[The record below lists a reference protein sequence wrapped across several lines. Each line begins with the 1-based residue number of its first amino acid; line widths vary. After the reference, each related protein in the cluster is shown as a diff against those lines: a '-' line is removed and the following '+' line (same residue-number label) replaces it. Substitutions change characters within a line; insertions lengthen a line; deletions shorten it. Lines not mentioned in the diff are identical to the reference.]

1 MDRRICRGGDTDHT
15 EGPVISPQPSTWRWI
30 RRRLLLAVPVVVGVT
45 ALTFVL
51 IHLAPGDPIY
61 ALAGDGGSPA
71 YYADMRA
78 RYGLDQPL
86 LAQFVTYTRLV
97 FSGDL
102 GYSFMFQAPVSRVL
116 LDHLPSSLLLGGAAL
131 SLAVLC
137 GVTLGVLA
145 SIAPGMWL
153 DRVIQVVTSVIY
165 AAPVFWTGQ
174 VLMILVA
181 LKLGLLPVAGMTSA
195 RESLAGVPFAL
206 DVVRHLILPASAL
219 ALPFIAVV
227 TSVTRA
233 SVLGML
239 GEPFIRA
246 AAARGATRWGLVV
259 RHAAPNAALP
269 VTALIGQHAAGLV
282 AGAAL
287 TESLFG
293 WPGIGYLVLHASL
306 HRDYPLVT
314 GAFIVIS
321 AGVVLVNVITDA
333 ACGWLD
339 PRARVA

>member
-1 MDRRICRGGDTDHT
+1 MT
-15 EGPVISPQPSTWRWI
+15 ERSSPTRWI
-30 RRRLLLAVPVVVGVT
+30 TRRLLLAVPVVVGVT
-45 ALTFVL
+45 TLTFIL
-51 IHLAPGDPIY
+51 IQLAPGDPIY

-71 YYADMRA
+71 YYAEMRA
-78 RYGLDQPL
+78 RYGLDRSL
-86 LAQFVTYTRLV
+86 LAQLVTYSALV

-116 LDHLPSSLLLGGAAL
+116 FDHLPSSLLLGVAAL
-131 SLAVLC
+131 LLSVSAGVSLGLLCALRPGSGRDAVVRTIVSL
-137 GVTLGVLA
+137 
-145 SIAPGMWL
+145 M
-153 DRVIQVVTSVIY
+153 Y

-174 VLMILVA
+174 VLMIVVA
-181 LKLGLLPVAGMTSA
+181 LKLGLLPVAGMSSV
-195 RESLAGVPFAL
+195 RDPLSGFAYAA
-206 DVVRHLILPASAL
+206 DVARHLVLPALTL
-219 ALPFIAVV
+219 ALPFMAVV

-239 GEPFIRA
+239 REPFIRA
-246 AAARGATRWGLVV
+246 AEARGVARRALVS

-269 VTALIGQHAAGLV
+269 VAALIGQHAAGLA

-293 WPGIGYLVLHASL
+293 WPGVGYLVLHASL

-321 AGVVLVNVITDA
+321 AGVVLVNLLTDA
-333 ACGWLD
+333 VCAWLD
-339 PRARVA
+339 PRTQVA

>member
-1 MDRRICRGGDTDHT
+1 M
-15 EGPVISPQPSTWRWI
+15 SSAQPSATKWLG
-30 RRRLLLAVPVVVGVT
+30 RRLLTALPVIAGVT
-45 ALTFVL
+45 TLTFVL

-61 ALAGDGGSPA
+61 ALVGDGGTPA

-78 RYGLDQPL
+78 RYGLDRPL
-86 LAQFVTYTRLV
+86 FSQFATYTRLV

-102 GYSFMFQAPVSRVL
+102 GYSFMFQAPVSGVL
-116 LDHLPSSLLLGGAAL
+116 IDHLPSSLLLGLTAL
-131 SLAVLC
+131 LLAVAT
-137 GVTLGVLA
+137 GVTLGIVCSFA
-145 SIAPGMWL
+145 AGTWL
-153 DRVIQVVTSVIY
+153 DRGIRAAMSVIY
-165 AAPVFWTGQ
+165 GAPVFWTGQ
-174 VLMILVA
+174 VLMLLVA
-181 LKLGLLPVAGMTSA
+181 LKLGLLPVAGMSSL
-195 RESLAGVPFAL
+195 REPLSGLAHMA
-206 DVVRHLILPASAL
+206 DVTRHVILPAVVL

-239 GEPFIRA
+239 REPFIRA
-246 AAARGATRWGLVV
+246 AAARGATSWALVV

-321 AGVVLVNVITDA
+321 AGVVLVNVLTDA
-333 ACGWLD
+333 ACAWLD
-339 PRARVA
+339 PRVRLS

>member
-1 MDRRICRGGDTDHT
+1 MNRARPSRARWLGRRFLLAL
-15 EGPVISPQPSTWRWI
+15 PVI
-30 RRRLLLAVPVVVGVT
+30 VGVT

-51 IHLAPGDPIY
+51 IHVAPGDPIY

-71 YYADMRA
+71 YYVEMRA
-78 RYGLDQPL
+78 HYGLDQPL
-86 LAQFVTYTRLV
+86 LTQFATYARLV

-102 GYSFMFQAPVSRVL
+102 GYSFMFQAPVARVL
-116 LDHLPSSLLLGGAAL
+116 TDHLPSSLLLGAA
-131 SLAVLC
+131 SLALAILIGVL
-137 GVTLGVLA
+137 LGVIC
-145 SIAPGMWL
+145 SFAPGTWI
-153 DRVIQVVTSVIY
+153 DRVIRATAAFLF

-174 VLMILVA
+174 VLMLVMA
-181 LKLGLLPVAGMTSA
+181 LKLGLLPVAGMTSV
-195 RESLAGVPFAL
+195 REPLSGAAL
-206 DVVRHLILPASAL
+206 IADVLRHLILPAIAL
-219 ALPFIAVV
+219 ALPFVAVV

-233 SVLGML
+233 SVLEML
-239 GEPFIRA
+239 REPFIRA
-246 AAARGATRWGLVV
+246 AAARGARRWAQVV
-259 RHAAPNAALP
+259 RHATPNAALP

-321 AGVVLVNVITDA
+321 AGVVLINILTDA
-333 ACGWLD
+333 ACAWLN
-339 PRARVA
+339 PRVHVV

>member
-1 MDRRICRGGDTDHT
+1 MNTAPASALG
-15 EGPVISPQPSTWRWI
+15 WLA
-30 RRRLLLAVPVVVGVT
+30 RRLLLAVPVVAGVT
-45 ALTFVL
+45 AVTFVL

-61 ALAGDGGSPA
+61 FLAGDGGSPS
-71 YYADMRA
+71 YYTELRA
-78 RYGLDQPL
+78 RYGLDRPL
-86 LAQFVTYTRLV
+86 VAQFVTYTRIV

-102 GYSFMFQAPVSRVL
+102 GYSFMFQAPVSGVL
-116 LDHLPSSLLLGGAAL
+116 ADHLPSSLLLGGASLLLAL
-131 SLAVLC
+131 VM
-137 GVTLGVLA
+137 GVMLGVA
-145 SIAPGMWL
+145 CAFVPGSWL
-153 DRVIQVVTSVIY
+153 DRSIRVAMSVIY

-174 VLMILVA
+174 VLMVVMA
-181 LKLGLLPVAGMTSA
+181 LKLGLLPVAGMSSV
-195 RESLAGVPFAL
+195 REPVDGLAHLA
-206 DVVRHLILPASAL
+206 DVARHLVLPAVAL

-239 GEPFIRA
+239 HEPFIRG
-246 AAARGATRWGLVV
+246 AAARGVPRWAQVI
-259 RHAAPNAALP
+259 RHAAPNAAVP

-321 AGVVLVNVITDA
+321 AGVVVVNIVTDA
-333 ACGWLD
+333 ACAWLD
-339 PRARVA
+339 PRVRVA

>member
-1 MDRRICRGGDTDHT
+1 MNGARH
-15 EGPVISPQPSTWRWI
+15 SALWWI
-30 RRRLLLAVPVVVGVT
+30 AHRLLLAVPVVAGVT

-61 ALAGDGGSPA
+61 VLAGDGGSPS
-71 YYADMRA
+71 YYTELRA
-78 RYGLDQPL
+78 RYGLDRPL
-86 LAQFVTYTRLV
+86 VAQFATYTRLV

-102 GYSFMFQAPVSRVL
+102 GNSFMFQAPVAGVIR
-116 LDHLPSSLLLGGAAL
+116 DHLPSSLVLGSAAL
-131 SLAVLC
+131 VLAV
-137 GVTLGVLA
+137 VMGVLFGVVCA
-145 SIAPGMWL
+145 FVPGSWL
-153 DRVIQVVTSVIY
+153 DHSIRVAIAVIY

-174 VLMILVA
+174 MLMLIMA
-181 LKLGLLPVAGMTSA
+181 LKFGLLPVAGMSSM
-195 RESLAGVPFAL
+195 RESLHGLAHIA
-206 DVVRHLILPASAL
+206 DVARHLVLPAVVL
-219 ALPFIAVV
+219 ALPFMAVV

-239 GEPFIRA
+239 HEPFIQGV
-246 AAARGATRWGLVV
+246 AARGVPRWALVI
-259 RHAAPNAALP
+259 RHAAPNAAVP

-321 AGVVLVNVITDA
+321 AGVVVVNIVTDA
-333 ACGWLD
+333 ACAWLD
-339 PRARVA
+339 PRVRVA

>member
-1 MDRRICRGGDTDHT
+1 MTPALATLTWIARRAFT
-15 EGPVISPQPSTWRWI
+15 
-30 RRRLLLAVPVVVGVT
+30 AVPVVAGVT

-61 ALAGDGGSPA
+61 ALAGDGGTPA

-86 LAQFVTYTRLV
+86 LTQFATYVRLI
-97 FSGDL
+97 FAGDF
-102 GYSFMFQAPVSRVL
+102 GYSFMFQAPVARVL
-116 LDHLPSSLLLGGAAL
+116 IDHLPPSLLLGGAAML
-131 SLAVLC
+131 IAVVVGVGLGGLC
-137 GVTLGVLA
+137 A
-145 SIAPGMWL
+145 IAPATWL
-153 DRVIQVVTSVIY
+153 DRGIGVFASVIY

-174 VLMILVA
+174 VLMLLVA
-181 LKLGLLPVAGMTSA
+181 LWLGLLPVAGMSSV
-195 RESLAGVPFAL
+195 REPLSGLAYAA
-206 DVVRHLILPASAL
+206 DVGRHLILPAVAL
-219 ALPFIAVV
+219 SLPFIAVV

-233 SVLGML
+233 SILGVLY
-239 GEPFIRA
+239 EPFIRA
-246 AAARGATRWGLVV
+246 AAARGVTRRNLVV

-314 GAFIVIS
+314 GAFIIIS
-321 AGVVLVNVITDA
+321 AGVVLINVLTDA
-333 ACGWLD
+333 ACAWLD
-339 PRARVA
+339 PRVRVA